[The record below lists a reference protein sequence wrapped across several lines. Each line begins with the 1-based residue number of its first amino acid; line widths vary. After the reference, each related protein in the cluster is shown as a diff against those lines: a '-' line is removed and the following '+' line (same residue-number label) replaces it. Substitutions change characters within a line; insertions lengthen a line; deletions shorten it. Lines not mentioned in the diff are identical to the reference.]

1 VSERLRG
8 WVEGVFGGWGH
19 LSRRVHGNRAEC
31 TFRTKLTNVT
41 NQHGRVEEERGRGS
55 SAGSSRNSPRP
66 KIQRRNQRSY
76 CPTLLHG
83 PRRSRPYPR
92 RDGRGGGGEY
102 GRNQWLRYRLRVTS
116 AAPRARRK
124 SSAASSGPTAPRH
137 STTRGGPGAARLESA
152 KQAPGHAPSPGRM
165 LARSRAAARPE
176 GCVEGG
182 RSRRTRS
189 EACPSGTNWEEGVGN
204 FMREM
209 PV

>member
-1 VSERLRG
+1 VRDYVDG
-8 WVEGVFGGWGH
+8 WKVCLAVTGGWEH
-19 LSRRVHGNRAEC
+19 LSRRVHGNRAER
-31 TFRTKLTNVT
+31 TFRTKLTNAT

-55 SAGSSRNSPRP
+55 RAGSSRNSPRP
-66 KIQRRNQRSY
+66 QSAV
-76 CPTLLHG
+76 LLPHAAPR
-83 PRRSRPYPR
+83 PRRSRPHPR

-102 GRNQWLRYRLRVTS
+102 GWKQWLRYRLRVTS

-152 KQAPGHAPSPGRM
+152 KQAPGHAASPGRL

-176 GCVEGG
+176 GCMEVG

-189 EACPSGTNWEEGVGN
+189 EACPSGTNWGGGGATS
-204 FMREM
+204 
-209 PV
+209 